1 MDVSALAEQL
11 RADPASLPALVAPLT
26 DEEAAA
32 LVDHLKSEADRHWW
46 INANVSLEF
55 ADLIIGVGQARG
67 DTWQLALGTMARGDA
82 LKFLGQI
89 EVAWQSFETAG
100 HLFREIDDEV
110 GWARTRIGR
119 LVICMS
125 LNRVNEAITDAMKAR
140 NIFVQHGDY
149 ERLLGITNN
158 TAIVQDAL
166 GNYNQALELYQSA
179 LEIAQ
184 SLNEKGKRHFGLL
197 SVGIG
202 HTYRMLG
209 QFRSAAYYYEQA
221 LTSFSEQHQTRGI
234 ALAKLNSAE
243 IAMAQGNYSHA
254 LQLLHHAQ
262 ELYLSE
268 QLITDATHVGR
279 VLVEC
284 YILLN
289 RYTEARHLAK
299 DICAKYRAIKELYR
313 VGLTLLLLA
322 TAEAEL
328 QSLEA
333 AGSAFND
340 AETIFRTLDTMT
352 WVAKTQLRHGQVA
365 LQQGNIQKAEQIAK
379 TSAAFFRSS
388 NKQVDYAEA
397 ILLQGR
403 INCIEGNVDV
413 AQHNA
418 MMALQIARQCNI
430 PPLRYGAY
438 LLLGQIAEL
447 QGNLRGAARYYN
459 AAIVSIDRVQR
470 GLTITL
476 RPNFLEDKSEA
487 LRALMKLHLQSG
499 RVEEAFETLE
509 RAKSQTLMN
518 YLSNHDQ
525 LRWADQ
531 NPRCGPLL
539 NELNRLREEHYW
551 FYRLAYEPPLSEEER
566 RPKID
571 QQQAREEIAVRERR
585 MRAITEQLYLL
596 SSDGGAWSNVKPPR
610 LPNVQRTLSE
620 QTLLVEFYNDG
631 ANVWAFSAD
640 NHSLEIH
647 QLPIMIDDLHRLL
660 SQLQVNFQSA
670 LNTGVE
676 TATARNVV
684 GLTQRLLQRL
694 YRALLK
700 PLEYRLRGRHR
711 LVIVPYGALHYLPF
725 HLLHTDD
732 GYLIEKYES
741 VILPTSGLLTR
752 PSPARPSGALILAHS
767 WQGRLPQTLDE
778 AHAVHRLF
786 DGMLY
791 AEADAMR
798 STLCSKP
805 VQILHIAAHGEHRLD
820 QPDLSYIQLAD
831 GQLYADDLLQHDMS
845 YELVTLSACETGR
858 ANVAGGDELIGIGR
872 GFLYAGAGALVTSL
886 WRIPDASANALM
898 ERMYT
903 NLRNGASKA
912 AALRNAQRAIL
923 AESPQLHPAF
933 WGAFQLVGDAEPLS
947 RINT

>member
-11 RADPASLPALVAPLT
+11 RADPASLPACVAPLSS
-26 DEEAAA
+26 EEAAA

-55 ADLIIGVGQARG
+55 AELIVSVGQARG

-100 HLFREIDDEV
+100 HLFRAIDDEV

-119 LVICMS
+119 LVICVD
-125 LNRVNEAITDAMKAR
+125 LNRVEEAICDAEKAR
-140 NIFVQHGDY
+140 AIFERYGEY
-149 ERLLGITNN
+149 ERLLGLNN
-158 TAIVQDAL
+158 NIAIVYDLL
-166 GNYNQALELYQSA
+166 GNHHRALDLYHSA
-179 LEIAQ
+179 VKIAA
-184 SLNEKGKRHFGLL
+184 SLGEQGQEHLGLL
-197 SVGIG
+197 FIDMG
-202 HTYRMLG
+202 YANYMLG
-209 QFRSAAYYYEQA
+209 RFRQASFYYQQA
-221 LTSFSEQHQTRGI
+221 RHLFTQRKEIRGI
-234 ALAKLNSAE
+234 ALAESNNAHILKL
-243 IAMAQGNYSHA
+243 QGQYHRA
-254 LQLLHHAQ
+254 LQLSTHARDLYVSKN
-262 ELYLSE
+262 LYL
-268 QLITDATHVGR
+268 DATHINR
-279 VLVEC
+279 LIIEI
-284 YILLN
+284 YLLLN
-289 RYTEARHLAK
+289 RYIEARDLSQQTIA
-299 DICAKYRAIKELYR
+299 AYRNFGATYKEA
-313 VGLTLLLLA
+313 LTCLFSA
-322 TAEAEL
+322 TAEAKIGDFIAT
-328 QSLEA
+328 QTALEA
-333 AGSAFND
+333 
-340 AETIFRTLDTMT
+340 AETIFSALNSDT
-352 WVAKTQLRHGQVA
+352 WVARVQLRRVQIELKSCNNTEHKQA
-365 LQQGNIQKAEQIAK
+365 IYNIISYFKNSGNI
-379 TSAAFFRSS
+379 
-388 NKQVDYAEA
+388 VDYAYSLLIYGQ
-397 ILLQGR
+397 ILSEKDLQSSKENALHALK
-403 INCIEGNVDV
+403 I
-413 AQHNA
+413 AQK
-418 MMALQIARQCNI
+418 CNL
-430 PPLRYGAY
+430 PSLRYSTH
-438 LLLGQIAEL
+438 LLLGNISESQK
-447 QGNLRGAARYYN
+447 NLRNAARHYN
-459 AAIVSIDRVQR
+459 AAVATIDRVQR

-476 RPNFLEDKSEA
+476 RPSFLEDKDEA
-487 LRALMKLHLQSG
+487 LRALMKLYLQLG
-499 RVEEAFETLE
+499 RVDQAFETLE

-518 YLSNHDQ
+518 YLANGDQ
-525 LRWADQ
+525 LRWANQDPQ
-531 NPRCGPLL
+531 HSPLL
-539 NELNRLREEHYW
+539 NELNRLREEHHW
-551 FYRLAYEPPLSEEER
+551 FYRLAYEAPLHEEER
-566 RPKID
+566 RPEID
-571 QQQAREEIAVRERR
+571 QQHARKEIAVRERR

-610 LPNVQRTLSE
+610 LPDVQRTLSE

-640 NHSLEIH
+640 NHSLETH

-670 LNTGVE
+670 LNTSVE
-676 TATARNVV
+676 TATARNVA

-694 YRALLK
+694 YGALLR
-700 PLEYRLRGRHR
+700 PLEHRLRGRHR

-732 GYLIEKYES
+732 GYVIEKYES

-752 PSPARPSGALILAHS
+752 PSPVRPSGALILAHS

-786 DGMLY
+786 DGTMY

-820 QPDLSYIQLAD
+820 QPDLSYIKLAD

-886 WRIPDASANALM
+886 WRIPDATANALM

-923 AESPQLHPAF
+923 AEAPQLHPAF
-933 WGAFQLVGDAEPLS
+933 WGAFQLVGDAGPLS
-947 RINT
+947 CINT